1 MEDYVSIFYKLWQ
14 HEENEVVEFKKAGN
28 SYDFEKLG
36 KYFSALS
43 NEANLRGVDFAWM
56 IMGVWDKMHTIEGTS
71 YLDSEV
77 LRNKMKQDIS
87 YHTTDNQTFR
97 EIMPIEVEGKRVL
110 IMKIPAT
117 PRNIVMKWKGIA
129 YGRNGESLE
138 PLNQQKQDEIRQQ
151 DPIPDWSAELVDGVT
166 IADLDEMALAK
177 ARVMYKKVHS
187 KISADVIDGW
197 SKEEFLGRS
206 EVMRDGKLTRAAVLL
221 LGKSGT
227 EIKLKPAV
235 AQITWTLY
243 NEENRPVDYE
253 HFGVPFLLTVDEVL
267 SRIRN
272 LTMRELPGGTLFP
285 DVMRQYDEYSIREAL
300 HNAIAHQDYRLQQR
314 VVLVERPNCLYY
326 ANGGSFIPGT
336 IDDALEAIGP
346 QRHYRNECL
355 CNAMVHFNMI
365 DTIGRGIKTIFDE
378 QKKRFFPMPDY
389 DIDREKCSVAVTIYG
404 KMIDE
409 KYTNLLKSEKGQK
422 LSLRECIMLDAVQKG
437 KPLSDE
443 AIKYLKDKKLIEGS
457 RGNYYI
463 SLSVAKLTNQV
474 GQYTRNKGL
483 AYNALVM
490 LILQLANNAGEIGFK
505 KNQAFEA
512 LENSLPSSKDLKAKQ
527 VYLGHV
533 LSKMAT
539 EGLIKPSGRTW
550 FITEKGCHE
559 LTK

>member
-1 MEDYVSIFYKLWQ
+1 MEDYQSIFQKLWQ
-14 HEENEVVEFKKAGN
+14 HNESEVVEFKKASS

-56 IMGVWDKMHTIEGTS
+56 VMGVWDKTHTIEGTS
-71 YLDSEV
+71 YLDSEA

-110 IMKIPAT
+110 VMKIPAT

-151 DPIPDWSAELVDGVT
+151 TPIPDWSAELVDGVG
-166 IADLDEMALAK
+166 ISDLDELALAK

-187 KISADVIDGW
+187 KISGDVIDSW
-197 SKEEFLGRS
+197 SMEEFLGRS

-221 LGKSGT
+221 LGKPGS
-227 EIKLKPAV
+227 EIKIKPAV

-253 HFGVPFLLTVDEVL
+253 HFGVPFLLTVDGVL

-285 DVMRQYDEYSIREAL
+285 DVMKQYDEYSIREAL
-300 HNAIAHQDYRLQQR
+300 HNAIAHQDYLMQQR

-404 KMIDE
+404 KTIDE
-409 KYTNLLKSEKGQK
+409 KYTNLLKSETGKK
-422 LSLRECIMLDAVQKG
+422 LTLRECIMLDAVQKG
-437 KPLSDE
+437 KPITKDAL
-443 AIKYLKDKKLIEGS
+443 KYLKDKGLVEG
-457 RGNYYI
+457 RFPDVYI
-463 SLSVAKLTNQV
+463 SLGVAKMTRQL
-474 GQYTRNKGL
+474 GAYTKAKGL
-483 AYNALVM
+483 EYEALVKM
-490 LILQLANNAGEIGFK
+490 TLQMAKDAGKDGFK
-505 KNQAFEA
+505 RADLFVA
-512 LENSLPSSKDLKAKQ
+512 LEHSLPAGKDTNSKKR
-527 VYLGHV
+527 YLGH
-533 LSKMAT
+533 LLDKLRK
-539 EGLIKPSGRTW
+539 EGHLDYKNKFW
-550 FITEKGCHE
+550 YITDKNIE
-559 LTK
+559 

>member
-1 MEDYVSIFYKLWQ
+1 MWQ
-14 HEENEVVEFKKAGN
+14 HEENEVVEFKKASN

-56 IMGVWDKMHTIEGTS
+56 VMGVWDKTHTIEGTT
-71 YLDSEV
+71 YLDSEA

-97 EIMPIEVEGKRVL
+97 EIMPIEVDGKRVL
-110 IMKIPAT
+110 IMKIPAS

-151 DPIPDWSAELVDGVT
+151 DPIPDWSAELVDGVG
-166 IADLDEMALAK
+166 IADLDELALAK

-187 KISADVIDGW
+187 KISGDVIDSW
-197 SKEEFLGRS
+197 STEEFLGRS
-206 EVMRDGKLTRAAVLL
+206 EVMRDGRLTRAAVLL
-221 LGKSGT
+221 LGKPGL
-227 EIKLKPAV
+227 EIKIKPAV

-409 KYTNLLKSEKGQK
+409 KYTNLLKSETGKK
-422 LSLRECIMLDAVQKG
+422 LTLRECIMLDAVQKG
-437 KPLSDE
+437 KPITKDVL
-443 AIKYLKDKKLIEGS
+443 KHLKDKGLVEG
-457 RGNYYI
+457 RYPNVYI
-463 SLSVAKLTNQV
+463 SLGVAKMTRQL
-474 GQYTRNKGL
+474 GAYTKAKGL
-483 AYNALVM
+483 EYEALVKM
-490 LILQLANNAGEIGFK
+490 TLQMAKDAGKDGFK
-505 KNQAFEA
+505 RADLFVV
-512 LENSLPSSKDLKAKQ
+512 LEHSLPATKDTNSKKR
-527 VYLGHV
+527 YLGNL
-533 LSKMAT
+533 LSKLSDD
-539 EGLIKPSGRTW
+539 GLLQCVNRLW
-550 FITEKGCHE
+550 FITEKG
-559 LTK
+559 LKQM

>member
-1 MEDYVSIFYKLWQ
+1 M
-14 HEENEVVEFKKAGN
+14 EFKKASS

-56 IMGVWDKMHTIEGTS
+56 VMGVWDKTHTIEGTS
-71 YLDSEV
+71 YLDSEA

-110 IMKIPAT
+110 VMKIPAT

-151 DPIPDWSAELVDGVT
+151 TPIPDWSAELVDGVG
-166 IADLDEMALAK
+166 ISDLDELALAK

-187 KISADVIDGW
+187 KISGDVIDSW
-197 SKEEFLGRS
+197 SMEEFLGRS

-221 LGKSGT
+221 LGKPGS
-227 EIKLKPAV
+227 EIKIKPAV

-253 HFGVPFLLTVDEVL
+253 HFGVPFLLTVDGVL

-285 DVMRQYDEYSIREAL
+285 DVMKQYDEYSIREAL
-300 HNAIAHQDYRLQQR
+300 HNAIAHQDYLMQQR

-404 KMIDE
+404 KTIDE
-409 KYTNLLKSEKGQK
+409 KYTNLLKSETGKK
-422 LSLRECIMLDAVQKG
+422 LTLRECIMLDAVQKG
-437 KPLSDE
+437 KPITKDAL
-443 AIKYLKDKKLIEGS
+443 KYLKDKGLVEG
-457 RGNYYI
+457 RFPDVYI
-463 SLSVAKLTNQV
+463 SLGVAKMTRQL
-474 GQYTRNKGL
+474 GAYTKAKGL
-483 AYNALVM
+483 EYEALVKM
-490 LILQLANNAGEIGFK
+490 TLQMAKDAGKDGFK
-505 KNQAFEA
+505 RADLFVA
-512 LENSLPSSKDLKAKQ
+512 LEHSLPAGKDTNSKKR
-527 VYLGHV
+527 YLGH
-533 LSKMAT
+533 LLDKLRK
-539 EGLIKPSGRTW
+539 EGHLDYKNKFW
-550 FITEKGCHE
+550 YITDKNIE
-559 LTK
+559 

>member
-1 MEDYVSIFYKLWQ
+1 MEDYQSIFQRLWQ
-14 HEENEVVEFKKAGN
+14 HEENEVVEFKKASN

-56 IMGVWDKMHTIEGTS
+56 VMGVWDKTHTIEGTT
-71 YLDSEV
+71 YLDSEA

-97 EIMPIEVEGKRVL
+97 EIMPIEVDGKRVL
-110 IMKIPAT
+110 IMKIPAS

-151 DPIPDWSAELVDGVT
+151 DPIPDWSAELVDGVG
-166 IADLDEMALAK
+166 IADLDELALAK

-187 KISADVIDGW
+187 KISGDVIDSW
-197 SKEEFLGRS
+197 STEEFLGRS
-206 EVMRDGKLTRAAVLL
+206 EVMRDGRLTRAAVLL
-221 LGKSGT
+221 LGKPGL
-227 EIKLKPAV
+227 EIKIKPAV

-409 KYTNLLKSEKGQK
+409 KYTNLLKSETGKK
-422 LSLRECIMLDAVQKG
+422 LTLRECIMLDAVQKG
-437 KPLSDE
+437 KPITKDVL
-443 AIKYLKDKKLIEGS
+443 KHLKDKGLVEG
-457 RGNYYI
+457 RYPNVYI
-463 SLSVAKLTNQV
+463 SLGVAKMTRQL
-474 GQYTRNKGL
+474 GAYTKAKGL
-483 AYNALVM
+483 EYEALVKM
-490 LILQLANNAGEIGFK
+490 TLQMAKDAGKDGFK
-505 KNQAFEA
+505 RADLFVV
-512 LENSLPSSKDLKAKQ
+512 LEHSLPATKDTNSKKR
-527 VYLGHV
+527 YLGNL
-533 LSKMAT
+533 LSKLSDD
-539 EGLIKPSGRTW
+539 GLLQCVNRLW
-550 FITEKGCHE
+550 FITEKG
-559 LTK
+559 LKQM

>member
-1 MEDYVSIFYKLWQ
+1 MEDYQSIFQRLWQ
-14 HEENEVVEFKKAGN
+14 HEENEVVEFKKASN

-56 IMGVWDKMHTIEGTS
+56 IMGVWDKTHTIEGTS
-71 YLDSEV
+71 YLDSEA

-110 IMKIPAT
+110 LMKIPAT

-151 DPIPDWSAELVDGVT
+151 DPIPDWSAELVDGVG
-166 IADLDEMALAK
+166 IADLDELALAK

-187 KISADVIDGW
+187 KISGDVIDSW
-197 SKEEFLGRS
+197 SMEEFLGRS

-221 LGKSGT
+221 LGKPGL
-227 EIKLKPAV
+227 EIKIKPAV

-300 HNAIAHQDYRLQQR
+300 HNHFLCK
-314 VVLVERPNCLYY
+314 CLHNIQYVK
-326 ANGGSFIPGT
+326 SFI
-336 IDDALEAIGP
+336 
-346 QRHYRNECL
+346 
-355 CNAMVHFNMI
+355 M
-365 DTIGRGIKTIFDE
+365 
-378 QKKRFFPMPDY
+378 
-389 DIDREKCSVAVTIYG
+389 
-404 KMIDE
+404 
-409 KYTNLLKSEKGQK
+409 
-422 LSLRECIMLDAVQKG
+422 
-437 KPLSDE
+437 
-443 AIKYLKDKKLIEGS
+443 
-457 RGNYYI
+457 
-463 SLSVAKLTNQV
+463 
-474 GQYTRNKGL
+474 
-483 AYNALVM
+483 
-490 LILQLANNAGEIGFK
+490 
-505 KNQAFEA
+505 
-512 LENSLPSSKDLKAKQ
+512 
-527 VYLGHV
+527 
-533 LSKMAT
+533 
-539 EGLIKPSGRTW
+539 
-550 FITEKGCHE
+550 
-559 LTK
+559 

>member
-1 MEDYVSIFYKLWQ
+1 MEDYQSIFQRLWQ
-14 HEENEVVEFKKAGN
+14 HEENEVVEFKKASN

-56 IMGVWDKMHTIEGTS
+56 VMGVWDKTHTIEGTS
-71 YLDSEV
+71 YLDSET
-77 LRNKMKQDIS
+77 LRNKIKQDIS

-110 IMKIPAT
+110 VMKIPAT

-138 PLNQQKQDEIRQQ
+138 PLNQQKEDEIRQQ
-151 DPIPDWSAELVDGVT
+151 DPIPDWSAELVDGVR
-166 IADLDEMALAK
+166 ISDLDELALAK

-187 KISADVIDGW
+187 KISGDVIDSW
-197 SKEEFLGRS
+197 SLEEFLGRS

-221 LGKSGT
+221 LGKPGL
-227 EIKLKPAV
+227 EIKIKPAV

-409 KYTNLLKSEKGQK
+409 KYTNLLKSETGKK
-422 LSLRECIMLDAVQKG
+422 LTLRECIMLDAVQKG
-437 KPLSDE
+437 KPITKDVL
-443 AIKYLKDKKLIEGS
+443 KYLKDKGLVEG
-457 RGNYYI
+457 RFPDIYI
-463 SLSVAKLTNQV
+463 SLGVAKMTRQL
-474 GQYTRNKGL
+474 GAYTKAKGL
-483 AYNALVM
+483 EYEALVKM
-490 LILQLANNAGEIGFK
+490 TLQMAKDAGKDGFK
-505 KNQAFEA
+505 RADLFVA
-512 LENSLPSSKDLKAKQ
+512 LEHSLPATKDTNSKKR
-527 VYLGHV
+527 YLGNLLCK
-533 LSKMAT
+533 LSD
-539 EGLIKPSGRTW
+539 EGLLQCNNRLW
-550 FITEKGCHE
+550 FITEKG
-559 LTK
+559 LKQM

>member
-1 MEDYVSIFYKLWQ
+1 MEDYQSIFQRLWQ
-14 HEENEVVEFKKAGN
+14 HEENEVVEYKKASN

-56 IMGVWDKMHTIEGTS
+56 VMGVWDKTHTIEGTS
-71 YLDSEV
+71 YLDSEA

-110 IMKIPAT
+110 VMKIPAT

-151 DPIPDWSAELVDGVT
+151 DPIPDWSAELVEGVS
-166 IADLDEMALAK
+166 ISDLDELALAK

-187 KISADVIDGW
+187 KISGDVIDSW
-197 SKEEFLGRS
+197 SMEEFLGRS

-221 LGKSGT
+221 LGKPGL
-227 EIKLKPAV
+227 EIKIKPAV

-253 HFGVPFLLTVDEVL
+253 HFGVPFLLTVDDVL

-389 DIDREKCSVAVTIYG
+389 DIDRENCSVAVTIYG

-409 KYTNLLKSEKGQK
+409 KYTNLLKSETGKK
-422 LSLRECIMLDAVQKG
+422 LTLRECIMLDAVQKG
-437 KPLSDE
+437 RTLPNDGY
-443 AIKYLKDKKLIEGS
+443 KYLKDKGLIVGKGKHYHISEEVAKMTRQLGKYVHDYGVPSDDMKLKIMTVAKKAGLDGFKRKDAYEAIQNLLPTSNEEKDNLRITGYLLIE
-457 RGNYYI
+457 
-463 SLSVAKLTNQV
+463 LAKEGKLHPEGKKWFV
-474 GQYTRNKGL
+474 G
-483 AYNALVM
+483 
-490 LILQLANNAGEIGFK
+490 GE
-505 KNQAFEA
+505 
-512 LENSLPSSKDLKAKQ
+512 
-527 VYLGHV
+527 
-533 LSKMAT
+533 
-539 EGLIKPSGRTW
+539 
-550 FITEKGCHE
+550 
-559 LTK
+559 